1 MIEGEYLD
9 IELTMA
15 QEHLIAGLHI
25 FGVETD
31 AIVGIVSVLKT
42 PEQQDAMMEWMCEHR
57 GATTPEILRK
67 TVELVKGTAE

>member
-1 MIEGEYLD
+1 M
-9 IELTMA
+9 ELTMA

-57 GATTPEILRK
+57 GATTPEICARRWNW
-67 TVELVKGTAE
+67 

>member
-9 IELTMA
+9 MELTMA

-42 PEQQDAMMEWMCEHR
+42 P
-57 GATTPEILRK
+57 
-67 TVELVKGTAE
+67 